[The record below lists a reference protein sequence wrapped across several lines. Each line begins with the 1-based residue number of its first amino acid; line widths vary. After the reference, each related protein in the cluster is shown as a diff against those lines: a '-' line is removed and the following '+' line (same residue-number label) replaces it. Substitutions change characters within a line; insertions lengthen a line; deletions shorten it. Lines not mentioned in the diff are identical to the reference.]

1 MTTRTDYHYGTARE
15 LLARARASLEA
26 GDLARA
32 SAKGW
37 ETAAQLV
44 ESVAEAR
51 GWPHDDPGDLHVAI
65 TRLSE
70 EAGDEQLL
78 RLFACASGLHT
89 NFHEGWLTSQEVET
103 GLNEVT
109 ELVETLDA
117 LVA

>member
-1 MTTRTDYHYGTARE
+1 MTMRTSSHHYTPRE
-15 LLARARASLEA
+15 LLARAKAHLA
-26 GDLARA
+26 KGDLVRA
-32 SAKGW
+32 SARGW
-37 ETAAQLV
+37 EAAGRLV
-44 ESVAEAR
+44 EAAAEGR
-51 GWPHDDPGDLHVAI
+51 GWPHDDHGDLHVAI

-89 NFHEGWLTSQEVET
+89 NFHEGWLTRQEVET